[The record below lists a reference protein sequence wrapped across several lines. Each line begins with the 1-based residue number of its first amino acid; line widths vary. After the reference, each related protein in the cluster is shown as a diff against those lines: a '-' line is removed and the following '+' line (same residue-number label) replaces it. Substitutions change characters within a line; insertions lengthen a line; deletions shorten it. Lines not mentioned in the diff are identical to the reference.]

1 MSASILILIVF
12 TINILSAISLI
23 FIERK
28 EPTTTWAWLLILIVL
43 PGVGFIIYL
52 IFGQNL
58 NRQKIF
64 REKKVTD
71 NKKARDLIE
80 RFKEEKKS
88 QRISK
93 EYVDLIM
100 MNYNHSGAL
109 YTTGNNIKSYIN
121 GEEKFKDLINDI
133 RSAKDFIHIEY
144 YIFRLDSLGKTILNE
159 LKKKVDEGVEVR
171 LLVDGMG
178 SKNIRNKHIKYIR
191 SLGIKFAVFFPGI
204 LPYVNIRINY
214 RNHRKI
220 VVIDGKVGY
229 VGGFN
234 VGDEYVN
241 KGKQFDF
248 WRDTHI
254 RVQGEAVNELNKRF
268 ILDWDYASEGELKS
282 YEKYFNKQ
290 KSYGDVGIQII
301 SSGPDHKEEYIK
313 NAYMKIIN
321 NAKKNVYIQTPY
333 LVPDEPMKE
342 ALRIAALSGV
352 DVRLMVPGKPD
363 HFFMEWILSANIGE
377 LIECC
382 VKIYRY
388 QKGFIHSKTMVADGK
403 VCSIGTANLDIRS
416 FQLNFEINAFIFDD
430 RFAKEQEEIFYKD
443 IDDCNLVTIE
453 EYDNR
458 GRCLRIKEA
467 LIRLI
472 APIL

>member
-1 MSASILILIVF
+1 MNASILLIMAYF
-12 TINILSAISLI
+12 INILSAISLI

-28 EPTTTWAWLLILIVL
+28 EPTTTWAWLLILLVL
-43 PGVGFIIYL
+43 PGAGFIIYL

-64 REKKVTD
+64 KEKKVTD
-71 NKKARDLIE
+71 EKKSKELLE
-80 RFKEEKKS
+80 KFKEEKRA

-93 EYVDLIM
+93 EYVDLIR
-100 MNYNHSGAL
+100 MNYNHSGSL
-109 YTTGNNIKSYIN
+109 YTTGNSVKSYIN
-121 GEEKFKDLINDI
+121 GEEKFENLIEDI
-133 RSAKDFIHIEY
+133 KSAKHFIHIEY
-144 YIFRLDSLGKTILNE
+144 YIFRLDELGNKIINE
-159 LKKKVDEGVEVR
+159 LKEKVDEGVEVR

-178 SKNIRNKHIKYIR
+178 SKSIRGKHIKYIR
-191 SLGIKFAVFFPGI
+191 SLGIKFEMFFPGI
-204 LPYVNIRINY
+204 LPYINIRLNY

-220 VVIDGKVGY
+220 VVIDGMVGY

-241 KGKQFDF
+241 KGTQFDF

-268 ILDWDYASEGELKS
+268 ILDWDYASEEELKS
-282 YEKYFNKQ
+282 YEKYFLKQ
-290 KSYGDVGIQII
+290 DVHGDVGMQII
-301 SSGPDHKEEYIK
+301 SSGPDHKEQYIK

-333 LVPDEPMKE
+333 LVPDEPMME
-342 ALRIAALSGV
+342 ALKIAALSGV
-352 DVRLMVPGKPD
+352 DVRIMVPDKPD
-363 HFFMEWILSANIGE
+363 HFFMEWILSANMGE
-377 LIECC
+377 LMSCG

-388 QKGFIHSKTMVADGK
+388 QKGFIHSKTMVADGN

-416 FQLNFEINAFIFDD
+416 FQLNFEINAFIFEEA
-430 RFAKEQEEIFYKD
+430 FAKEQENIFYKD
-443 IDDCNLVTIE
+443 MENCRLVTMN
-453 EYDNR
+453 EYNNR
-458 GRCLRIKEA
+458 GRSIRIKEA
-467 LIRLI
+467 LIMLL